1 MNNGYE
7 LLTEKEAMFAEM
19 LMQVLRDNEIP
30 CTALSVQ
37 GAGFSLATGL
47 QERKNV
53 YVPAEYIARAR
64 ELYEELFSGDFDE
77 KFLGGEEVQ

>member
-19 LMQVLRDNEIP
+19 LMQVLRDNGIP
-30 CTALSVQ
+30 CTAMPVQ

-53 YVPAEYIARAR
+53 YVPAEHIARAR
-64 ELYEELFSGDFDE
+64 ELHEELFSGDFDE
-77 KFLGGEEVQ
+77 EFLGGEEV